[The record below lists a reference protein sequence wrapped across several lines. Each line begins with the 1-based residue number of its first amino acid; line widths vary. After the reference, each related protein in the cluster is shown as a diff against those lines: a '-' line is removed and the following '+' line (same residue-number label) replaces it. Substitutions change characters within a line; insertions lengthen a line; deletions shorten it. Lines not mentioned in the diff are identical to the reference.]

1 MDIPSPNPEPGSA
14 AVKLDRE
21 RISYAVFSASFL
33 LVGIWFVWLG
43 SWLLG
48 WSMNDL
54 GIEPRRVHGLIGILS
69 APLAHASFGHLM
81 SNTLPLAL
89 LATLTLYA
97 YPRAA
102 GYALPMIWLLSGIG
116 VWLFARDSVHV
127 GMSGINHGLM
137 FFLFLTG
144 LLRRD
149 RLGVAISMVV
159 FFFYGGMLLTV
170 LPREEHVSFE
180 YHLAGAVAGALAAI
194 LFFRLDPKPVRKR
207 YSWEDEEEE
216 ERQAALD
223 AELELPRPQ
232 DVPVLWNRETESVE
246 SARILKFPIR
256 ADDQDDSRRTLH

>member
-1 MDIPSPNPEPGSA
+1 MDISPPSPEPGSA

-21 RISYAVFSASFL
+21 RISYAVFSASVL
-33 LVGIWFVWLG
+33 LLGIWLVWLG

-54 GIEPRRVHGLIGILS
+54 GIEPRRFHGLIGILS

-102 GYALPMIWLLSGIG
+102 SFALPMIWLLSGAG

-127 GMSGINHGLM
+127 GMSGVNHGLM
-137 FFLFLTG
+137 FFLFLIG

-149 RLGVAISMVV
+149 RLGLAISMVV
-159 FFFYGGMLLTV
+159 FFFYGGMVLTV
-170 LPREEHVSFE
+170 LPREENISFE
-180 YHLAGAVAGALAAI
+180 YHLAGAVAGVLAAI
-194 LFFRLDPKPVRKR
+194 LLFRLDPKPLRKR
-207 YSWEDEEEE
+207 YSWEDEDDEEP
-216 ERQAALD
+216 AALD
-223 AELELPRPQ
+223 SELELPQPQ
-232 DVPVLWNRETESVE
+232 NVPVLWQRESQSSE
-246 SARILKFPIR
+246 AGRILQFPGK
-256 ADDQDDSRRTLH
+256 DGSRQTIQ